1 MVLILLWGPK
11 ASNKIAA
18 IAVALVYSVVCLL
31 AIPSIFFGEELM
43 RTSGD
48 LPYHVN
54 HTIKMQHSSV
64 VVYSDS
70 PGAFASYLV
79 HVDEERTLLP
89 GVKWIRYLATA
100 QGEDASITQ
109 MDSHHIRC
117 EFNNDVAS
125 QPDKVFYIE

>member
-1 MVLILLWGPK
+1 VLILLWGRK
-11 ASNKIAA
+11 ASSKIAG
-18 IAVALVYSVVCLL
+18 IVVALVYSVVCWLVM
-31 AIPSIFFGEELM
+31 PNIFFGEELM

-48 LPYHVN
+48 HPYHVN
-54 HTIKMQHSSV
+54 HAINMPHSTV
-64 VVYSDS
+64 VVYTDS

-89 GVKWIRYLATA
+89 GVKWIRHLATA
-100 QGEDASITQ
+100 QGEDATITNV
-109 MDSHHIRC
+109 DSHHIRC